1 MEGERMTTT
10 KRVQR
15 GTNHSYLLDGEKV
28 QGATTVL
35 SKSIPKPALI
45 AWAANESAKFAVN
58 QWDELATM
66 PIVDRLERIKKEW
79 RGVRDRAALRGTE
92 VHNLA
97 ERVVLGEEV
106 EVPDHLAGHLEAYIQ
121 FLDDFQVVPVLVEK
135 PVFSRT
141 YKYAGTFD
149 LVADID
155 GVRWLLD
162 IKTNASG
169 VYAETALQL
178 AAYRFADFYIEDDFS
193 EHLMPPVERTGVIH
207 VTASGY
213 ELVPVIADVEQFDI
227 FCHAIQM
234 ANWMDD
240 NKDLVQPALTK

>member
-1 MEGERMTTT
+1 MTVT
-10 KRVQR
+10 KRVDR
-15 GTNHSYLLDGEKV
+15 GNNHSYLLDGEKV

-58 QWDELATM
+58 QWDELATL

-97 ERVVLGEEV
+97 EKVVHGEEV

-135 PVFSRT
+135 AVFSRS

-149 LVADID
+149 LVAEIN
-155 GVRWLLD
+155 GIRWLLD

-178 AAYRFADFYIEDDFS
+178 AAYRFADFYIEDDLS
-193 EHLMPPVERTGVIH
+193 EHAMPEVERTGVIH

-213 ELVPVIADVEQFDI
+213 ELVPVIANRDEFGT

-240 NKDLVQPALTK
+240 NKDLVQPALIK

>member
-1 MEGERMTTT
+1 MSKT
-10 KRVQR
+10 KRVER
-15 GTNHSYLLDGEKV
+15 GSNHSYLLDGEKV
-28 QGATTVL
+28 LGATTIL

-58 QWDELATM
+58 QWDELAAM

-97 ERVVLGEEV
+97 ERVVHGEEV

-121 FLDDFQVVPVLVEK
+121 FLDDFQVIPILVEK

-141 YKYAGTFD
+141 HKYAGTFD
-149 LVADID
+149 LIAEID
-155 GVRWLLD
+155 GMRWLLD

-178 AAYRFADFYIEDDFS
+178 AAYRYADFYIEDDFS
-193 EHLMPPVERTGVIH
+193 EHLLPAVERTGVIH

-234 ANWMDD
+234 ANWMD
-240 NKDLVQPALTK
+240 NNQDLVQPALAK

>member
-1 MEGERMTTT
+1 MSQT
-10 KRVQR
+10 KRVER
-15 GTNHSYLLDGEKV
+15 GSNHSYLLDGEKV
-28 QGATTVL
+28 MGATTVL

-58 QWDELATM
+58 QWDELAVI
-66 PIVDRLERIKKEW
+66 PVADRLDRIRKEW

-97 ERVVLGEEV
+97 EQVVQGIEI
-106 EVPDHLAGHLEAYIQ
+106 EVPDHLAGHLESYIK

-135 PVFSRT
+135 SVFSRT
-141 YKYAGTFD
+141 HKYAGTFD

-193 EHLMPPVERTGVIH
+193 EHPMPEVVKTGVIH
-207 VTASGY
+207 VTAAGY
-213 ELVPVIADVEQFDI
+213 ELVPVLADKDQFDI
-227 FCHAIQM
+227 FCHAIHM

-240 NKDLVQPALTK
+240 NKDLVQPALTR

>member
-1 MEGERMTTT
+1 MTVT
-10 KRVQR
+10 KRVDR
-15 GTNHSYLLDGEKV
+15 GNNHSYLLDGEKV
-28 QGATTVL
+28 QGVTTVL

-58 QWDELATM
+58 QWDELATL

-97 ERVVLGEEV
+97 EKVVHGEEV

-135 PVFSRT
+135 AVFSRS

-149 LVADID
+149 LVADIN

-178 AAYRFADFYIEDDFS
+178 AAYRFADFYIEDDLS
-193 EHLMPPVERTGVIH
+193 EHVMPEVERTGVIH

-213 ELVPVIADVEQFDI
+213 ELVPVIANRDEFAT
-227 FCHAIQM
+227 FCHAIEM

-240 NKDLVQPALTK
+240 NKDLVQPALIK

>member
-1 MEGERMTTT
+1 MTVT
-10 KRVQR
+10 KRVDR
-15 GTNHSYLLDGEKV
+15 GNNHSYLLDGEKV
-28 QGATTVL
+28 QGVTTVL

-58 QWDELATM
+58 QWDELATL

-97 ERVVLGEEV
+97 EKVVHGEEV

-135 PVFSRT
+135 AVFSRS

-149 LVADID
+149 LVADIN

-178 AAYRFADFYIEDDFS
+178 AAYRFADFYIEDDLS
-193 EHLMPPVERTGVIH
+193 EHAMPQVDMAGVIH

-213 ELVPVIADVEQFDI
+213 ELVPVIANRDEFAT
-227 FCHAIQM
+227 FCHAIHM

-240 NKDLVQPALTK
+240 NKDLVQPALIK

>member
-1 MEGERMTTT
+1 MTVT
-10 KRVQR
+10 KRVDR
-15 GTNHSYLLDGEKV
+15 GNNHSYLLDGEKV
-28 QGATTVL
+28 QGVTTVL

-58 QWDELATM
+58 QWDELATL
-66 PIVDRLERIKKEW
+66 PIVDRLERIKNEW

-97 ERVVLGEEV
+97 EKVVHGEEV

-135 PVFSRT
+135 AVFSRS

-149 LVADID
+149 LVADIN

-178 AAYRFADFYIEDDFS
+178 AAYRFADFYIEDDLS
-193 EHLMPPVERTGVIH
+193 EHAMPEVERTGVIH

-213 ELVPVIADVEQFDI
+213 ELVPVIANRDEFAT

-240 NKDLVQPALTK
+240 NRDLVQPALIK

>member
-1 MEGERMTTT
+1 MSKTRRVER
-10 KRVQR
+10 
-15 GTNHSYLLDGEKV
+15 GSNHSYLLDGEKV
-28 QGATTVL
+28 LGATTVL

-97 ERVVLGEEV
+97 EKVVHGEEI
-106 EVPDHLAGHLEAYIQ
+106 EVPDHLAGHLESYIQ
-121 FLDDFQVVPVLVEK
+121 FLDDFKVIPILVEK

-141 YKYAGTFD
+141 YQYAGTFD
-149 LVADID
+149 LIAEIN

-169 VYAETALQL
+169 VYPETALQL

-193 EHLMPPVERTGVIH
+193 EHLLPAVEQTGVIH
-207 VTASGY
+207 VTGSGY
-213 ELVPVIADVEQFDI
+213 ELVPVVADVEQFDI
-227 FCHAIQM
+227 FCHAIEM
-234 ANWMDD
+234 AKWMD
-240 NKDLVQPALTK
+240 NNQDLVQPALSK

>member
-1 MEGERMTTT
+1 MTVT
-10 KRVQR
+10 KRVDR
-15 GTNHSYLLDGEKV
+15 GNNHSYLLDGEKV
-28 QGATTVL
+28 QGVTTVL

-58 QWDELATM
+58 QWDELATL

-97 ERVVLGEEV
+97 EKVVHGEEV

-135 PVFSRT
+135 AVFSRS

-149 LVADID
+149 LVADIN

-178 AAYRFADFYIEDDFS
+178 AAYRFADFYIEDDLS
-193 EHLMPPVERTGVIH
+193 EHAMPQVDMAGVIH

-213 ELVPVIADVEQFDI
+213 ELVPVIANRDEFAT

-240 NKDLVQPALTK
+240 NKDLVQPALIK

>member
-1 MEGERMTTT
+1 MTVT
-10 KRVQR
+10 KRVDR
-15 GTNHSYLLDGEKV
+15 GNNHSYLLDGEKV
-28 QGATTVL
+28 QGVTTVL

-58 QWDELATM
+58 QWDELATL

-97 ERVVLGEEV
+97 EKVVHGEEV

-135 PVFSRT
+135 AVFSRS

-149 LVADID
+149 LVAEIN
-155 GVRWLLD
+155 GIRWLLD

-178 AAYRFADFYIEDDFS
+178 AAYRFADFYIEDDLS
-193 EHLMPPVERTGVIH
+193 EHAMPEVERTGVIH

-213 ELVPVIADVEQFDI
+213 ELVPVIANRDEFGT

-240 NKDLVQPALTK
+240 NKDLVQPALIK

>member
-1 MEGERMTTT
+1 
-10 KRVQR
+10 
-15 GTNHSYLLDGEKV
+15 
-28 QGATTVL
+28 
-35 SKSIPKPALI
+35 
-45 AWAANESAKFAVN
+45 
-58 QWDELATM
+58 
-66 PIVDRLERIKKEW
+66 
-79 RGVRDRAALRGTE
+79 
-92 VHNLA
+92 
-97 ERVVLGEEV
+97 LGEEV
-106 EVPDHLAGHLEAYIQ
+106 VVPDHLAGHLEAYIR

-240 NKDLVQPALTK
+240 NKDLVQPALTR

>member
-1 MEGERMTTT
+1 MTVT
-10 KRVQR
+10 KRVDR
-15 GTNHSYLLDGEKV
+15 GNNHSYLLDGEKV
-28 QGATTVL
+28 QGVTTVL

-58 QWDELATM
+58 QWDELAIL

-97 ERVVLGEEV
+97 EKVVHGEEV

-135 PVFSRT
+135 AVFSRS

-149 LVADID
+149 LVADIN

-178 AAYRFADFYIEDDFS
+178 AAYRFADFYIEDDLS
-193 EHLMPPVERTGVIH
+193 EHAMPQVDMAGVIH

-213 ELVPVIADVEQFDI
+213 ELVPVIANRDEFTT

-240 NKDLVQPALTK
+240 NKDLVQPALIK

>member
-1 MEGERMTTT
+1 MSKT
-10 KRVQR
+10 KRVER
-15 GTNHSYLLDGEKV
+15 GSNHSYLLDGEKV
-28 QGATTVL
+28 LGATTIL

-58 QWDELATM
+58 QWDELAAM
-66 PIVDRLERIKKEW
+66 PIVDRLDRIKKEW

-97 ERVVLGEEV
+97 ERVVHGEEV
-106 EVPDHLAGHLEAYIQ
+106 EVPDHLAGHLEAYIK
-121 FLDDFQVVPVLVEK
+121 FLDDFKVMPVLVEK

-149 LVADID
+149 LIAEID

-169 VYAETALQL
+169 VYPETALQL
-178 AAYRFADFYIEDDFS
+178 AAYRYADFYIEDDFS
-193 EHLMPPVERTGVIH
+193 EHELPEVERTGVIH
-207 VTASGY
+207 VTAAGY
-213 ELVPVIADVEQFDI
+213 ELVPVLADLDEFSI

-234 ANWMDD
+234 ANWMD
-240 NKDLVQPALTK
+240 NNQDLVQPALAR

>member
-1 MEGERMTTT
+1 MTVT
-10 KRVQR
+10 KRVDR
-15 GTNHSYLLDGEKV
+15 GNNHSYLLDGEKV
-28 QGATTVL
+28 QGVTTVL

-58 QWDELATM
+58 QWDELATL

-97 ERVVLGEEV
+97 EKVVHGEEV

-135 PVFSRT
+135 AVFSRS

-149 LVADID
+149 LVADIN

-178 AAYRFADFYIEDDFS
+178 AAYRFADFYIEDDLS
-193 EHLMPPVERTGVIH
+193 EHAMPEVERTGVIH

-213 ELVPVIADVEQFDI
+213 ELVPVIANRDEFAT

-240 NKDLVQPALTK
+240 NRDLVQPALIK

>member
-1 MEGERMTTT
+1 MTVT
-10 KRVQR
+10 KRVDR
-15 GTNHSYLLDGEKV
+15 GNNHSYLLDGEKV
-28 QGATTVL
+28 QGVTTVL

-58 QWDELATM
+58 QWDELATL

-97 ERVVLGEEV
+97 EKVVHGEEV

-135 PVFSRT
+135 AVFSRS

-149 LVADID
+149 LVAEID
-155 GVRWLLD
+155 GIRWLLD

-178 AAYRFADFYIEDDFS
+178 AAYRFADFYIEDDLS
-193 EHLMPPVERTGVIH
+193 EHAMPEVERTGVIH

-213 ELVPVIADVEQFDI
+213 ELVPVIANRDEFGT

-240 NKDLVQPALTK
+240 NKDLVQPALIK